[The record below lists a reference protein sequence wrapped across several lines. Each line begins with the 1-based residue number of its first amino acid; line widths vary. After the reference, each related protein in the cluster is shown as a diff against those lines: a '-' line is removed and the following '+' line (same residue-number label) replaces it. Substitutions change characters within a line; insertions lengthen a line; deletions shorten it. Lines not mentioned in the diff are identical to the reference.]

1 MISEFIIGKLI
12 IVLFIFWCAY
22 EDFRCKSI
30 DIRICIGLYLFS
42 IIWYVYMA
50 CTGKKV
56 DISSILLGILPG
68 AIIIV
73 LSIVTRS
80 AIGSGDGF
88 FFIGI
93 GLLMGITN
101 TIIIMFVTFMI
112 LALLSLILIVRAS
125 FNNID
130 IRKNSIAMIPFVIPI
145 GVYMLFK

>member
-1 MISEFIIGKLI
+1 
-12 IVLFIFWCAY
+12 
-22 EDFRCKSI
+22 
-30 DIRICIGLYLFS
+30 
-42 IIWYVYMA
+42 MA

-68 AIIIV
+68 AIMIV

>member
-1 MISEFIIGKLI
+1 
-12 IVLFIFWCAY
+12 
-22 EDFRCKSI
+22 
-30 DIRICIGLYLFS
+30 
-42 IIWYVYMA
+42 MA

-68 AIIIV
+68 AIMIV

-130 IRKNSIAMIPFVIPI
+130 RKNSIAMIPFVIPI